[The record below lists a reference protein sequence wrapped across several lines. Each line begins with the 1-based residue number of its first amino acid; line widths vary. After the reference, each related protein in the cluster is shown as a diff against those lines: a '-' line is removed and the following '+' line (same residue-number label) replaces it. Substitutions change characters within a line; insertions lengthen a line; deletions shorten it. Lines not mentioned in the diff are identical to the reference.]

1 MAEERVPMT
10 ASDLQLRETPDGV
23 VLPVQAQPGARRNA
37 LVGLHGGRLKVA
49 VTQVA
54 EKGKANQALTRLI
67 ADELGLS
74 KSQVSLI
81 AGETT
86 ARKDFLVVGVSH
98 EALRTLILDRLS

>member
-1 MAEERVPMT
+1 MT
-10 ASDLQLRETPDGV
+10 SETLALRLAAGGV
-23 VLPVQAQPGARRNA
+23 VLPVQAQPGARRNG

-54 EKGKANQALTRLI
+54 EKGKANQALARLI

-81 AGETT
+81 AGEAA
-86 ARKDFLVVGVSH
+86 ARKEFLIAGVPV
-98 EALRTLILDRLS
+98 ETLRRLIRDRLT